1 MNAINK
7 LSKKQQVAL
16 LGMITVFIIDLLV
29 PMGIAIGALYM
40 LCFIIIS
47 KEPAFTIKKFSAVMI
62 GLIVLKYLI
71 YFEQSNYLLYATI
84 NRTISI
90 LVIVSSTYISIK
102 HRELLETSTEEI
114 DRKKAEYAELE
125 KLYYKQ
131 LETMIEGVQIID
143 FEFKYKFVNPAVVKQ
158 SKKSAEDL
166 LGKTMMECYPGIE
179 HTPLFE
185 RIKNCMKNRCIEH
198 FENEFTFPDGKT
210 EYFELLIQ
218 PVPEGVFMLS
228 LDINERKKAEFDRK
242 EQIKMLE
249 KMLFVIS
256 HKIRQPVAN
265 IIGISN
271 SLNQTNPN
279 ANDLKTM
286 SEFMCQSA
294 IKLDLLTRELNDL
307 VSESRNKN

>member
-1 MNAINK
+1 MNAIKK
-7 LSKKQQVAL
+7 LSPNQQAAT
-16 LGMITVFIIDLLV
+16 LGMIAVFVIDMIV
-29 PMGIAIGALYM
+29 PLGIAIGVLYM
-40 LCFIIIS
+40 LCFVIIS

-62 GLIVLKYLI
+62 GLIVLKYAI
-71 YFEQSNYLLYATI
+71 FFEPSVHLGFATI
-84 NRTISI
+84 NRAISI

-102 HRELLETSTEEI
+102 HRELLVSSTKEI

>member
-1 MNAINK
+1 MKTIKK
-7 LSKKQQVAL
+7 LTRNQQIAL
-16 LGMITVFIIDLLV
+16 VGIVGIFIIDMLV
-29 PMGIAIGALYM
+29 PLGIAIGVLYM
-40 LCFIIIS
+40 LCFVIIS
-47 KEPAFTIKKFSAVMI
+47 KEPAFTIKKFSAIMI
-62 GLIVLKYLI
+62 ALIVLKYIIFYEPSVHLG
-71 YFEQSNYLLYATI
+71 FATI
-84 NRTISI
+84 NRTISV

-102 HRELLETSTEEI
+102 HRELLESSTKEI

-143 FEFKYKFVNPAVVKQ
+143 FDFKYKFVNPTVVKQ
-158 SKKSAEDL
+158 SKKSAGDL

-179 HTPLFE
+179 NTPLFE
-185 RIKNCMKNRCIEH
+185 KLKNCMQHRHIEH
-198 FENEFTFPDGKT
+198 FENEFTFSDGKT

-218 PVPEGVFMLS
+218 PVPERLFLLS
-228 LDINERKKAEFDRK
+228 LDINERKQAEANRK
-242 EQIKMLE
+242 EQINMLE
-249 KMLFVIS
+249 KMLFMIS

-271 SLNQTNPN
+271 SLNDTKPD

-286 SEFMCQSA
+286 SDFMCQSA
-294 IKLDLLTRELNDL
+294 VKLDMLTRELNDL

>member
-1 MNAINK
+1 
-7 LSKKQQVAL
+7 
-16 LGMITVFIIDLLV
+16 
-29 PMGIAIGALYM
+29 
-40 LCFIIIS
+40 
-47 KEPAFTIKKFSAVMI
+47 MI

-102 HRELLETSTEEI
+102 HRELLETSAEEI